1 LNKFKLVCNIVPDM
15 TSRSI
20 NSSFFRTLIFL
31 PQGIMYHYTLCSNM
45 EQTQVRKK
53 TLYTFALLLLSAIY
67 LNLLR
72 IKLILCS
79 IDQNKYNILHNIVI
93 CLPSNNLKIIIG
105 IITRENFI
113 ETGSE
118 STTLLLFSNFNRTV
132 MSGFGVYPFAEWLI
146 NVVKIIQKNK
156 KHEKRFSKTSSHYP
170 C

>member
-1 LNKFKLVCNIVPDM
+1 MNKFKLVCNIVPDM
-15 TSRSI
+15 TSRSL

-31 PQGIMYHYTLCSNM
+31 TQGIMYHYTLCSNM

-53 TLYTFALLLLSAIY
+53 TLYPFVLLVLTAIY
-67 LNLLR
+67 SNLLR

-79 IDQNKYNILHNIVI
+79 IAQNKFNILHNFVI
-93 CLPSNNLKIIIG
+93 CLHSNNLKITTG

-132 MSGFGVYPFAEWLI
+132 MSGFGVYPLTAFIMILKSI
-146 NVVKIIQKNK
+146 LQ
-156 KHEKRFSKTSSHYP
+156 
-170 C
+170 